1 MIDVSDKKVIK
12 ELFSEW
18 LDIQDQRKE
27 LTAVN
32 KEVMDKVASILEVP
46 NTIVTKLFNFH
57 RKRVEN
63 GEDELDTL
71 VTLSL
76 EIQD

>member
-1 MIDVSDKKVIK
+1 MIDVSDKKMIK
-12 ELFSEW
+12 EIFSEY

-27 LTAVN
+27 LNVVN
-32 KEVMDKVASILEVP
+32 KEIMEKAASILEVP
-46 NTIVTKLFNFH
+46 KTTVTKLFNFH

-63 GEDELDTL
+63 GEDELDVL
-71 VTLSL
+71 VNLSL